1 MFATYQVEEVVLP
14 VGLAVDSFTRAGGP
28 DRHIFPQSGALVEE
42 RKYISNSHN

>member
-28 DRHIFPQSGALVEE
+28 DRHIFPQSGALEE
-42 RKYISNSHN
+42 RKYISNSHY